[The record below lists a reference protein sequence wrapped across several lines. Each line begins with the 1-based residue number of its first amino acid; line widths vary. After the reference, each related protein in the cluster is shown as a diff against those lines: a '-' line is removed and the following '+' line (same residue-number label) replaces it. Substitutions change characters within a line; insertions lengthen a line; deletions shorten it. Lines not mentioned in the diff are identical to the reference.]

1 MERLLTMRSITIK
14 NLIIPALL
22 LGIFFIPFNSWSGI
36 GFLGEYYRDSCFLFF
51 SFAFVLVLFKRR
63 INIPVKNLI
72 FQFLILFILWSIL
85 ATLFNAHNIADYYFK
100 QTSGLS
106 RFINQFG
113 SLIIASIIIP
123 LTFYNGFKWINI
135 NKTFRLIRRV
145 VLASLIIVL
154 IYSIIEILIVKFD
167 MVNLKKPILNLFD
180 YFPFTEAKTD
190 MRLRRISSVTFEPPA
205 LGTYLLSIAGW
216 MFSYI
221 LTEKKNFKYLPTV
234 IVLFLGFMSGSRAAF
249 FAIIIQFIIASI
261 IFLKNKKLTRNIYR
275 IIIGFSTASI
285 LTITYFSEPIYN
297 YIKKEINSF
306 KLDDSTHSLSNK
318 SRFGIQQAMFYVF
331 LENPISG
338 TGYGLQAFESR
349 KKYPTWAKKNN
360 WEFRLKY
367 LNQNDK
373 RFPPGYNMYLRILS
387 ETGLV
392 GFLFFGLMLLQIF
405 LWCFNNL
412 KSENSTIAFIILISM
427 IGFSLN
433 WLKMDSFRIYFFWL
447 CLALIWVVEQRKI
460 SQNG

>member
-1 MERLLTMRSITIK
+1 MERLLTMRLITIK
-14 NLIIPALL
+14 NLIIPTLL

-51 SFAFVLVLFKRR
+51 SFAFVMVLFKRR
-63 INIPVKNLI
+63 INMPIKNLI

-85 ATLFNAHNIADYYFK
+85 ATLFNAHNMADYYFK
-100 QTSGLS
+100 QTSGFS

-154 IYSIIEILIVKFD
+154 IYSIIEILIVKFN
-167 MVNLKKPILNLFD
+167 MVNLKKPLLNLFD

-221 LTEKKNFKYLPTV
+221 LTEKKNFKYLPIV

-261 IFLKNKKLTRNIYR
+261 IFLKNKNLTRNLYR
-275 IIIGFSTASI
+275 VIIGFSTASI

-297 YIKKEINSF
+297 YIKKEIDSF

-392 GFLFFGLMLLQIF
+392 GLLFFGLMLLQVF

-447 CLALIWVVEQRKI
+447 CLALIWVIEQRKI

>member
-1 MERLLTMRSITIK
+1 MERLLTMRSIPIK

-154 IYSIIEILIVKFD
+154 IYSIIEILIVKFN
-167 MVNLKKPILNLFD
+167 MVNLKKPLLNLFD

-221 LTEKKNFKYLPTV
+221 LTEKKNFKYLPTL

-392 GFLFFGLMLLQIF
+392 GLLFFGLMLLQIF

>member
-1 MERLLTMRSITIK
+1 MERLLTMRLITIK
-14 NLIIPALL
+14 NLIIHTLL

-63 INIPVKNLI
+63 INIPLKNLI

-85 ATLFNAHNIADYYFK
+85 ATLFNAHNMADYYFK
-100 QTSGLS
+100 QTSGFS

-154 IYSIIEILIVKFD
+154 IYSIIEILIVKFN
-167 MVNLKKPILNLFD
+167 MVNLKKPLLNLFD

-221 LTEKKNFKYLPTV
+221 LTEKKNFKYLPIV
-234 IVLFLGFMSGSRAAF
+234 IVLFLSFMSGSRAAF

-261 IFLKNKKLTRNIYR
+261 IFLKNKNLTRNLYR
-275 IIIGFSTASI
+275 LIIGFSTASI

-367 LNQNDK
+367 SNQNDK

-412 KSENSTIAFIILISM
+412 KSENSIIAFIILISM

>member
-1 MERLLTMRSITIK
+1 MERLLKMRLITIK
-14 NLIIPALL
+14 NIIIPTLL

-63 INIPVKNLI
+63 INIPINNLI
-72 FQFLILFILWSIL
+72 FQFLILFMLWSVL
-85 ATLFNAHNIADYYFK
+85 ATLFNSHNVADYYFK
-100 QTSGLS
+100 QTSGVS

-113 SLIIASIIIP
+113 SLVIASIIIP

-135 NKTFRLIRRV
+135 NKAFRLIRKV
-145 VLASLIIVL
+145 VLVSLIIAL
-154 IYSIIEILIVKFD
+154 IYSIIEILIVKFN
-167 MVNLKKPILNLFD
+167 MVNLKKPLLNLFD

-261 IFLKNKKLTRNIYR
+261 IFLKNKNLTRNLYR
-275 IIIGFSTASI
+275 IIIGLSTASI
-285 LTITYFSEPIYN
+285 LTIAYFSEPIFS
-297 YIKKEINSF
+297 YIEKEINSF

-387 ETGLV
+387 ETGVV
-392 GFLFFGLMLLQIF
+392 GLLLFGLILLQIF

-412 KSENSTIAFIILISM
+412 KSENSIMAFIILISM

>member
-14 NLIIPALL
+14 NLIIPTLL

-154 IYSIIEILIVKFD
+154 IYSIIEILIVKFN
-167 MVNLKKPILNLFD
+167 MVNLKKPLLNLFD

-387 ETGLV
+387 ETGVV
-392 GFLFFGLMLLQIF
+392 GLLLFGLMLLQIF

-412 KSENSTIAFIILISM
+412 KSENSIIAFIIFISM